1 MKQFKV
7 TERITPRS
15 SRSVNIYYTEVEKYP
30 RVTPEEEVK
39 LAYRIQQGDL
49 VARDRLATANLRF
62 VITVAKMYTHDEEI
76 FNDLVAVGNIGLVE
90 AAEKFDPS
98 RGFKFISF
106 AVWHI
111 RKEMLKH
118 LGDNGR
124 MIRIPSNKIAE
135 LRAILDEAGKL
146 TMSLGRDATVDEVIE
161 HLRETKDVR
170 IKTMDTNII
179 RDALGAD
186 KKPSSLDYQFDS
198 ANPGDSGTLHDIIAS
213 NDFQTDEFINKE
225 NTKSLIENLTGTLSP
240 LQKEIVLRKHG
251 INNKVGFEESFSS
264 IGMDLDLSGERVRQI
279 YKKAMRLLNIRVR
292 KNGIERSHVLDY

>member
-161 HLRETKDVR
+161 HLREMKDVR

-213 NDFQTDEFINKE
+213 NDFPTDEFINKE
-225 NTKSLIENLTGTLSP
+225 NTKSLVESLTGTLSP

-251 INNKVGFEESFSS
+251 INNKVGFEESFTS

>member
-161 HLRETKDVR
+161 HLREMKDVR

-179 RDALGAD
+179 RDALEAD

-213 NDFQTDEFINKE
+213 NDFPTDEFINKE
-225 NTKSLIENLTGTLSP
+225 NTKSLVESLTGTLSP

-251 INNKVGFEESFSS
+251 INNKVGFEESFTS